1 MRAILQL
8 KPLLTIHL
16 NAKSQSS
23 LKNKITLKNK
33 LNHARI
39 ILEFI
44 PSLIYFLIQKVSVL
58 KHLAPLIHIP
68 FKALWLGTAL
78 SMFLSL
84 NLNAEENPTKTEP
97 KSAKGVK
104 NKPKSP
110 VTKVMMTNCDNIK
123 DFNAKQKEVLKA
135 AYQFG
140 SKENLGYEMA
150 GIAWKESCAGTY
162 KINFSDPSAG
172 IYHAYIPSVLKSY
185 GHNNSPFLRNVMGEL
200 LIKDDAFASEV
211 ALKELLYW
219 KTRYHDNLKDMIKSY
234 NKGSRWEKNEKANAD
249 AEKYYEE
256 IQDKIRR
263 LKESKI
269 FDSQS
274 SNDQELQKSAN
285 SNLDLDPIGNAMP
298 QTLAKTET
306 KETQIEETQTQK
318 SQEMKEAASE
328 QAIKK
333 PLEKEKDKPMYFAQ
347 INSSA
352 DFAPA
357 KKSPKKPAKASPKRS
372 SKNNISVKNN
382 TKTASKSKEVCKNC
396 SPGQRNAILANHI
409 TLMQEL

>member
-1 MRAILQL
+1 M
-8 KPLLTIHL
+8 
-16 NAKSQSS
+16 
-23 LKNKITLKNK
+23 
-33 LNHARI
+33 
-39 ILEFI
+39 
-44 PSLIYFLIQKVSVL
+44 
-58 KHLAPLIHIP
+58 KHLTPLTHTL
-68 FKALWLGTAL
+68 FKALWLGAAL
-78 SMFLSL
+78 STSLSL
-84 NLNAEENPTKTEP
+84 VAAESPTKTEP

-110 VTKVMMTNCDNIK
+110 VTKVMMTNCDNLK

-150 GIAWKESCAGTY
+150 GIAWKESCAGVY

-172 IYHAYIPSVLKSY
+172 VYHSYIPSVLKSY
-185 GHNNSPFLRNVMGEL
+185 GHNDSPFLRNVMGEL

-234 NKGSRWEKNEKANAD
+234 NKGSRWEKNEKSNAD

-256 IQDKIRR
+256 IQDRIRR

-298 QTLAKTET
+298 QTLATQKS
-306 KETQIEETQTQK
+306 QIEKSQTEKTQAEK
-318 SQEMKEAASE
+318 SQEMKEATSE
-328 QAIKK
+328 QITNK
-333 PLEKEKDKPMYFAQ
+333 PEKAKDKPMYFAQ
-347 INSSA
+347 INSA
-352 DFAPA
+352 DFTTA

-372 SKNNISVKNN
+372 SKNNIKNNVKSN
-382 TKTASKSKEVCKNC
+382 TKTASKKQEVCKNC

>member
-1 MRAILQL
+1 M
-8 KPLLTIHL
+8 
-16 NAKSQSS
+16 
-23 LKNKITLKNK
+23 
-33 LNHARI
+33 
-39 ILEFI
+39 
-44 PSLIYFLIQKVSVL
+44 
-58 KHLAPLIHIP
+58 KHLTPLTHTL
-68 FKALWLGTAL
+68 FKALWLGVAL
-78 SMFLSL
+78 SASLSL
-84 NLNAEENPTKTEP
+84 VAAESPTKTES

-110 VTKVMMTNCDNIK
+110 VTKVMMTNCDNLK

-150 GIAWKESCAGTY
+150 GIAWKESCAGVY

-172 IYHAYIPSVLKSY
+172 VYHSYIPSVLKSY
-185 GHNNSPFLRNVMGEL
+185 GHNDSPFLRNVMGEL
-200 LIKDDAFASEV
+200 LIKDDAFASQV

-234 NKGSRWEKNEKANAD
+234 NKGSRWERSEKSNAE

-256 IQDKIRR
+256 IQDRIRR

-298 QTLAKTET
+298 QTLAQTET
-306 KETQIEETQTQK
+306 KKTQIEETQAEK
-318 SQEMKEAASE
+318 PQEMKEATSE
-328 QAIKK
+328 QAINK
-333 PLEKEKDKPMYFAQ
+333 PLEKAKDKPMYLAQ
-347 INSSA
+347 INSA
-352 DFAPA
+352 DFTPA

-372 SKNNISVKNN
+372 SKNNIKNNVKSN
-382 TKTASKSKEVCKNC
+382 TKTASKKQEVCKNC

>member
-1 MRAILQL
+1 M
-8 KPLLTIHL
+8 
-16 NAKSQSS
+16 
-23 LKNKITLKNK
+23 
-33 LNHARI
+33 
-39 ILEFI
+39 
-44 PSLIYFLIQKVSVL
+44 
-58 KHLAPLIHIP
+58 KHLTPLTHTL
-68 FKALWLGTAL
+68 FKALWLGAAL
-78 SMFLSL
+78 NASLSL
-84 NLNAEENPTKTEP
+84 VAAESPTKTEP
-97 KSAKGVK
+97 KPAKGVK

-110 VTKVMMTNCDNIK
+110 VTKVMMTNCDNLK

-150 GIAWKESCAGTY
+150 GIAWKESCAGVY

-172 IYHAYIPSVLKSY
+172 VYHSYIPSVLKSY
-185 GHNNSPFLRNVMGEL
+185 GHNDSPFLRNVMGEL
-200 LIKDDAFASEV
+200 LIKDDAFASQV

-234 NKGSRWEKNEKANAD
+234 NKGSRWEKNEKSNAD

-256 IQDKIRR
+256 IQDRIRR

-298 QTLAKTET
+298 QTLAAQKPQIE
-306 KETQIEETQTQK
+306 KSQIEETQAEK
-318 SQEMKEAASE
+318 LQEMKEATSE
-328 QAIKK
+328 QIVSK
-333 PLEKEKDKPMYFAQ
+333 PEKAKDKPMYLAQ
-347 INSSA
+347 ISSA
-352 DFAPA
+352 DFTPV
-357 KKSPKKPAKASPKRS
+357 KKSHQKPAKASPKRS
-372 SKNNISVKNN
+372 SKNNINNIKNN

>member
-1 MRAILQL
+1 M
-8 KPLLTIHL
+8 
-16 NAKSQSS
+16 
-23 LKNKITLKNK
+23 
-33 LNHARI
+33 
-39 ILEFI
+39 
-44 PSLIYFLIQKVSVL
+44 

-78 SMFLSL
+78 SAFLSL
-84 NLNAEENPTKTEP
+84 NLNAEESPTKTEP
-97 KSAKGVK
+97 KPAKGVK

-110 VTKVMMTNCDNIK
+110 VTKVMMTNCDNLK

-150 GIAWKESCAGTY
+150 GIAWKESCAGVY

-172 IYHAYIPSVLKSY
+172 VYHSYIPSVLKSY
-185 GHNNSPFLRNVMGEL
+185 GHNDSPFLRNVMGEL

-234 NKGSRWEKNEKANAD
+234 NKGSRWEKNEKSNAD

-256 IQDKIRR
+256 IQDRIRR

-298 QTLAKTET
+298 QTLAAQKSQIE
-306 KETQIEETQTQK
+306 KSQIEETQAEK
-318 SQEMKEAASE
+318 PREMKEATSK
-328 QAIKK
+328 QITSK
-333 PLEKEKDKPMYFAQ
+333 PEKAKDKPMYLAQ
-347 INSSA
+347 INSA
-352 DFAPA
+352 DFTPA

-372 SKNNISVKNN
+372 SKNNTNNVKSH
-382 TKTASKSKEVCKNC
+382 TKTASKNSKNKEVCKNC

>member
-1 MRAILQL
+1 M
-8 KPLLTIHL
+8 
-16 NAKSQSS
+16 
-23 LKNKITLKNK
+23 
-33 LNHARI
+33 
-39 ILEFI
+39 
-44 PSLIYFLIQKVSVL
+44 
-58 KHLAPLIHIP
+58 KHLTPLTHTL
-68 FKALWLGTAL
+68 FKALWLGAAL
-78 SMFLSL
+78 SASLSL
-84 NLNAEENPTKTEP
+84 VAAESPTKTEP
-97 KSAKGVK
+97 KPAKGVK

-110 VTKVMMTNCDNIK
+110 VTKVMMTNCDNLK

-150 GIAWKESCAGTY
+150 GIAWKESCAGVY

-172 IYHAYIPSVLKSY
+172 VYHSYIPSVLKSY
-185 GHNNSPFLRNVMGEL
+185 EHNDSPFLRNVMGEL
-200 LIKDDAFASEV
+200 LIKDDAFASQV

-234 NKGSRWEKNEKANAD
+234 NKGSRWEKNEKSNAE

-256 IQDKIRR
+256 IQDRIRR

-298 QTLAKTET
+298 QTLAAQKS
-306 KETQIEETQTQK
+306 QIEKSQIEKTQAEK
-318 SQEMKEAASE
+318 PQEMKEATSE
-328 QAIKK
+328 QTTNK
-333 PLEKEKDKPMYFAQ
+333 PEKAKKPMYLAQ
-347 INSSA
+347 INSA
-352 DFAPA
+352 DFTPA
-357 KKSPKKPAKASPKRS
+357 KKSPKKPARASPKRF

-382 TKTASKSKEVCKNC
+382 TKTASKNSKNKEVCKNC

>member
-1 MRAILQL
+1 M
-8 KPLLTIHL
+8 
-16 NAKSQSS
+16 
-23 LKNKITLKNK
+23 
-33 LNHARI
+33 
-39 ILEFI
+39 
-44 PSLIYFLIQKVSVL
+44 SVL

-78 SMFLSL
+78 SAFLSL

-97 KSAKGVK
+97 KPAKGVK

-110 VTKVMMTNCDNIK
+110 VTNVMMTNCDNLK

-256 IQDKIRR
+256 IQDRIRR

-306 KETQIEETQTQK
+306 KETQIEESQTQK
-318 SQEMKEAASE
+318 SQEMKEATSE
-328 QAIKK
+328 QAINKS
-333 PLEKEKDKPMYFAQ
+333 LEKEKDKPMYFAQ
-347 INSSA
+347 INST

-372 SKNNISVKNN
+372 SKNNISIKNN

>member
-1 MRAILQL
+1 M
-8 KPLLTIHL
+8 
-16 NAKSQSS
+16 
-23 LKNKITLKNK
+23 
-33 LNHARI
+33 
-39 ILEFI
+39 
-44 PSLIYFLIQKVSVL
+44 
-58 KHLAPLIHIP
+58 KHLTPLTHTI
-68 FKALWLGTAL
+68 FKALLLGTAL
-78 SMFLSL
+78 SASLSL
-84 NLNAEENPTKTEP
+84 AAAESPTKTESKP
-97 KSAKGVK
+97 AKGVK

-123 DFNAKQKEVLKA
+123 DFNAKQKEVLKF

-150 GIAWKESCAGTY
+150 GIAWKESCAGVY

-172 IYHAYIPSVLKSY
+172 VYHSYIPSVLKSY
-185 GHNNSPFLRNVMGEL
+185 GHNDSPFLRNVMGEL

-234 NKGSRWEKNEKANAD
+234 NKGSRWERSEKSNAD

-256 IQDKIRR
+256 IQDRIRR

-298 QTLAKTET
+298 QALIAKET
-306 KETQIEETQTQK
+306 KIEEIQAEK
-318 SQEMKEAASE
+318 SQEMKEATSE
-328 QAIKK
+328 QTKSK
-333 PLEKEKDKPMYFAQ
+333 PEKAKDKPMYLAQ
-347 INSSA
+347 INSA
-352 DFAPA
+352 DFTPA
-357 KKSPKKPAKASPKRS
+357 KKSPKKPAKVSQKRS
-372 SKNNISVKNN
+372 FKNNIKNNVKNN
-382 TKTASKSKEVCKNC
+382 AKTASKKQEVCKNC
-396 SPGQRNAILANHI
+396 SPGQRNAILANRI

>member
-1 MRAILQL
+1 M
-8 KPLLTIHL
+8 
-16 NAKSQSS
+16 
-23 LKNKITLKNK
+23 
-33 LNHARI
+33 
-39 ILEFI
+39 
-44 PSLIYFLIQKVSVL
+44 
-58 KHLAPLIHIP
+58 KHLTPLTHTI
-68 FKALWLGTAL
+68 FKALWLGTVL
-78 SMFLSL
+78 SASLSL
-84 NLNAEENPTKTEP
+84 VAAESPTKTEP

-110 VTKVMMTNCDNIK
+110 VTKVMMTNCDNLK

-150 GIAWKESCAGTY
+150 GIAWKESCAGVY

-172 IYHAYIPSVLKSY
+172 VYHSYIPSVLKSY
-185 GHNNSPFLRNVMGEL
+185 GHNDSPFLRNVMGEL

-234 NKGSRWEKNEKANAD
+234 NKGSRWERNEKSNAD

-256 IQDKIRR
+256 IQDRIRR

-298 QTLAKTET
+298 QTLATQKSQIE
-306 KETQIEETQTQK
+306 KSQIEETQAEK
-318 SQEMKEAASE
+318 SQEMKEATSE
-328 QAIKK
+328 QTKSK
-333 PLEKEKDKPMYFAQ
+333 PEKAKDKPMYLAQ
-347 INSSA
+347 INSA
-352 DFAPA
+352 DFTPA
-357 KKSPKKPAKASPKRS
+357 KKSPKKPAKVSQKRS
-372 SKNNISVKNN
+372 PKNNIKNNTKSN
-382 TKTASKSKEVCKNC
+382 TKTASKKQEVCKNC

>member
-1 MRAILQL
+1 M
-8 KPLLTIHL
+8 
-16 NAKSQSS
+16 
-23 LKNKITLKNK
+23 
-33 LNHARI
+33 
-39 ILEFI
+39 
-44 PSLIYFLIQKVSVL
+44 
-58 KHLAPLIHIP
+58 KHLTPLTHTL
-68 FKALWLGTAL
+68 FKALWLGTVL
-78 SMFLSL
+78 SAFLSL
-84 NLNAEENPTKTEP
+84 NLNAEESPTKTEP

-110 VTKVMMTNCDNIK
+110 VTKVMMTNCDNLK

-150 GIAWKESCAGTY
+150 GIAWKESCAGVY

-172 IYHAYIPSVLKSY
+172 VYHSYIPSVLKSY
-185 GHNNSPFLRNVMGEL
+185 GHNDSPFLRNVMGEL

-211 ALKELLYW
+211 ALKKLLYW

-234 NKGSRWEKNEKANAD
+234 NKGSRWEKNEKSNAD

-256 IQDKIRR
+256 IQDRIRR

-298 QTLAKTET
+298 QTLAAQKS
-306 KETQIEETQTQK
+306 QIEKSQEETQAEK
-318 SQEMKEAASE
+318 PQEMKEATSE
-328 QAIKK
+328 QTANK
-333 PLEKEKDKPMYFAQ
+333 PEKAKDKPMYLAQ
-347 INSSA
+347 ISSA
-352 DFAPA
+352 DFTPA

-372 SKNNISVKNN
+372 SKNNIKNNVKSN

>member
-1 MRAILQL
+1 M
-8 KPLLTIHL
+8 
-16 NAKSQSS
+16 
-23 LKNKITLKNK
+23 
-33 LNHARI
+33 
-39 ILEFI
+39 
-44 PSLIYFLIQKVSVL
+44 
-58 KHLAPLIHIP
+58 KHLTPLTHTI
-68 FKALWLGTAL
+68 FKALLLGTAL
-78 SMFLSL
+78 STSLSL
-84 NLNAEENPTKTEP
+84 VAAESPTKTEP

-150 GIAWKESCAGTY
+150 GIAWKESCAGVY

-172 IYHAYIPSVLKSY
+172 VYHSYIPSVLKSY
-185 GHNNSPFLRNVMGEL
+185 GHNDSPFLRNVMGEL

-219 KTRYHDNLKDMIKSY
+219 KTRYHDNLKNMIKSY
-234 NKGSRWEKNEKANAD
+234 NKGSRWEKNEKSNAD
-249 AEKYYEE
+249 AEKYYED
-256 IQDKIRR
+256 IQDRIRR

-298 QTLAKTET
+298 QTLAKTEA
-306 KETQIEETQTQK
+306 KETQTEETQAEK
-318 SQEMKEAASE
+318 SQEMKEATSE
-328 QAIKK
+328 QTKSK
-333 PLEKEKDKPMYFAQ
+333 PEKAKDKPMYLAQ
-347 INSSA
+347 ANSA
-352 DFAPA
+352 DFTPA
-357 KKSPKKPAKASPKRS
+357 KKSPKKPARMSPKRS
-372 SKNNISVKNN
+372 PKNNKNN
-382 TKTASKSKEVCKNC
+382 AKSSTKTASKKQEVCKNC
-396 SPGQRNAILANHI
+396 SPGQKNAILANRI

>member
-1 MRAILQL
+1 M
-8 KPLLTIHL
+8 
-16 NAKSQSS
+16 
-23 LKNKITLKNK
+23 
-33 LNHARI
+33 
-39 ILEFI
+39 
-44 PSLIYFLIQKVSVL
+44 
-58 KHLAPLIHIP
+58 KHLTPLTHTI
-68 FKALWLGTAL
+68 FKALWLGATL
-78 SMFLSL
+78 STSLSL
-84 NLNAEENPTKTEP
+84 AAAESPTKTESKP
-97 KSAKGVK
+97 AKGVK

-123 DFNAKQKEVLKA
+123 DFNAKQKEVLKS

-150 GIAWKESCAGTY
+150 GIAWKESCAGVY

-172 IYHAYIPSVLKSY
+172 VYHSYIPSVLKSY
-185 GHNNSPFLRNVMGEL
+185 GHNDSPFLRNVMGEL

-234 NKGSRWEKNEKANAD
+234 NKGSRWEKNEKSNAD

-256 IQDKIRR
+256 IQDRIRR

-298 QTLAKTET
+298 QTLAAQKS
-306 KETQIEETQTQK
+306 QIEKSQTEETQAEK
-318 SQEMKEAASE
+318 PQEMKEATSE
-328 QAIKK
+328 QTANK
-333 PLEKEKDKPMYFAQ
+333 PEKAKDKPMYLAQ
-347 INSSA
+347 INST
-352 DFAPA
+352 DFTPA

-382 TKTASKSKEVCKNC
+382 TKTASKNSKNKEVCKNC

>member
-1 MRAILQL
+1 MLEL
-8 KPLLTIHL
+8 YLNLLII
-16 NAKSQSS
+16 SS
-23 LKNKITLKNK
+23 V
-33 LNHARI
+33 
-39 ILEFI
+39 
-44 PSLIYFLIQKVSVL
+44 YFSIQKVGVL
-58 KHLAPLIHIP
+58 KHLTPLTHTI
-68 FKALWLGTAL
+68 FKALLLGTAL
-78 SMFLSL
+78 SASLSL
-84 NLNAEENPTKTEP
+84 ATEESPTKTES
-97 KSAKGVK
+97 KSAKRVK

-150 GIAWKESCAGTY
+150 GIAWKESCAGVY

-172 IYHAYIPSVLKSY
+172 VYHSYIPSVLKSY
-185 GHNNSPFLRNVMGEL
+185 GHNDSPFLRNVMGEL

-234 NKGSRWEKNEKANAD
+234 NKGSRWERSEKSNTE

-256 IQDKIRR
+256 IQDRIRR

-298 QTLAKTET
+298 QTLIA
-306 KETQIEETQTQK
+306 KETQAEETQAEK
-318 SQEMKEAASE
+318 SQEMKEATSE
-328 QAIKK
+328 PTTSK
-333 PLEKEKDKPMYFAQ
+333 PEKAKDKPMYLAQ
-347 INSSA
+347 INST
-352 DFAPA
+352 DFTPA
-357 KKSPKKPAKASPKRS
+357 KKSPKKPAKVSPKRS
-372 SKNNISVKNN
+372 PKNNKNN
-382 TKTASKSKEVCKNC
+382 VKSSTKTASKKQEVCKNC

>member
-1 MRAILQL
+1 M
-8 KPLLTIHL
+8 
-16 NAKSQSS
+16 
-23 LKNKITLKNK
+23 
-33 LNHARI
+33 
-39 ILEFI
+39 
-44 PSLIYFLIQKVSVL
+44 
-58 KHLAPLIHIP
+58 KHLTPLTHTL
-68 FKALWLGTAL
+68 FKALWLGAAL
-78 SMFLSL
+78 SASLSL
-84 NLNAEENPTKTEP
+84 VAAESPTKTEP
-97 KSAKGVK
+97 KPAKGVK

-110 VTKVMMTNCDNIK
+110 VTKVMMTNCDNLK
-123 DFNAKQKEVLKA
+123 DFNAKQKEVLKS

-150 GIAWKESCAGTY
+150 GIAWKESCAGVY

-172 IYHAYIPSVLKSY
+172 VYHSYIPSVLKSY
-185 GHNNSPFLRNVMGEL
+185 GHNDSPFLRNVMGEL

-234 NKGSRWEKNEKANAD
+234 NKGSRWEKNEKSNAD

-298 QTLAKTET
+298 QTLAAQKSQIE
-306 KETQIEETQTQK
+306 KSQIEETQAEK
-318 SQEMKEAASE
+318 PQEMKEATSE
-328 QAIKK
+328 QITNK
-333 PLEKEKDKPMYFAQ
+333 PEKAKDKPMYLAQ
-347 INSSA
+347 INSA
-352 DFAPA
+352 DFTPA
-357 KKSPKKPAKASPKRS
+357 KKRSQKPAKVSPKRF
-372 SKNNISVKNN
+372 SKNNINN
-382 TKTASKSKEVCKNC
+382 IKSHAKTASKNSKKQEVCKNC

>member
-1 MRAILQL
+1 M
-8 KPLLTIHL
+8 
-16 NAKSQSS
+16 
-23 LKNKITLKNK
+23 
-33 LNHARI
+33 
-39 ILEFI
+39 
-44 PSLIYFLIQKVSVL
+44 

-97 KSAKGVK
+97 KPAKGVK

-110 VTKVMMTNCDNIK
+110 VTNVMMTNCDNLK

-150 GIAWKESCAGTY
+150 GIAWKESCAGVY

-172 IYHAYIPSVLKSY
+172 VYHSYIPSVLKSY
-185 GHNNSPFLRNVMGEL
+185 GHNDSPFLRNVMGEL

-234 NKGSRWEKNEKANAD
+234 NKGSRWERSEKSNAD

-256 IQDKIRR
+256 IQDRIRR

-298 QTLAKTET
+298 QALIAKET
-306 KETQIEETQTQK
+306 KIEETQAEK
-318 SQEMKEAASE
+318 SQEMKETTSE
-328 QAIKK
+328 QTKSK
-333 PLEKEKDKPMYFAQ
+333 PEKAKDKPMYLAQ
-347 INSSA
+347 INST
-352 DFAPA
+352 DFTPV
-357 KKSPKKPAKASPKRS
+357 KKSPKKPAKVSQKHS
-372 SKNNISVKNN
+372 FKNNIKNNVKNN
-382 TKTASKSKEVCKNC
+382 AKTASKKQEMCKNC

>member
-1 MRAILQL
+1 MT
-8 KPLLTIHL
+8 PLTH
-16 NAKSQSS
+16 
-23 LKNKITLKNK
+23 TL
-33 LNHARI
+33 
-39 ILEFI
+39 
-44 PSLIYFLIQKVSVL
+44 
-58 KHLAPLIHIP
+58 
-68 FKALWLGTAL
+68 FKALLLGTAL
-78 SMFLSL
+78 SASLSL
-84 NLNAEENPTKTEP
+84 VAAESPTKTEP
-97 KSAKGVK
+97 KPAKGVK

-234 NKGSRWEKNEKANAD
+234 NKGSRWEKNEKSNAD

-256 IQDKIRR
+256 IQDRIRR

-269 FDSQS
+269 FDSQF

-298 QTLAKTET
+298 QILAKTET
-306 KETQIEETQTQK
+306 KETQIEKTQTQK
-318 SQEMKEAASE
+318 SQEMKETTSE
-328 QAIKK
+328 QITNK
-333 PLEKEKDKPMYFAQ
+333 PEKEKDKPMYFAQ
-347 INSSA
+347 INSS
-352 DFAPA
+352 DFTPA
-357 KKSPKKPAKASPKRS
+357 KKSPKRPAKVSQKRS
-372 SKNNISVKNN
+372 SKNNINN
-382 TKTASKSKEVCKNC
+382 TKSHTKTASKKQEVCKNC

>member
-1 MRAILQL
+1 M
-8 KPLLTIHL
+8 
-16 NAKSQSS
+16 
-23 LKNKITLKNK
+23 
-33 LNHARI
+33 
-39 ILEFI
+39 
-44 PSLIYFLIQKVSVL
+44 
-58 KHLAPLIHIP
+58 KHLTPLTHTL
-68 FKALWLGTAL
+68 FKALWLGATL
-78 SMFLSL
+78 STSLSL
-84 NLNAEENPTKTEP
+84 VAAESPTKTEP
-97 KSAKGVK
+97 KPAKGVK
-104 NKPKSP
+104 NKLKSP
-110 VTKVMMTNCDNIK
+110 VTNVMMTNCDNIK

-306 KETQIEETQTQK
+306 KETQIEEAQTQK
-318 SQEMKEAASE
+318 SQEMKETTSE
-328 QAIKK
+328 QITNK
-333 PLEKEKDKPMYFAQ
+333 PEKAKDKPMYLAQ
-347 INSSA
+347 INSA
-352 DFAPA
+352 DFTPA
-357 KKSPKKPAKASPKRS
+357 KKSPKKPAKANPKRS
-372 SKNNISVKNN
+372 SKNNIKNNVKSN
-382 TKTASKSKEVCKNC
+382 TKTASKSKEMCKNC
-396 SPGQRNAILANHI
+396 SPGQRNAILANRI

>member
-1 MRAILQL
+1 M
-8 KPLLTIHL
+8 
-16 NAKSQSS
+16 
-23 LKNKITLKNK
+23 
-33 LNHARI
+33 
-39 ILEFI
+39 
-44 PSLIYFLIQKVSVL
+44 
-58 KHLAPLIHIP
+58 KHLTPLTHII
-68 FKALWLGTAL
+68 FKALWLGATL
-78 SMFLSL
+78 SASLSL
-84 NLNAEENPTKTEP
+84 AAAESPTKTEP
-97 KSAKGVK
+97 KPAKRVK

-123 DFNAKQKEVLKA
+123 DFNTKQKEVLKS

-150 GIAWKESCAGTY
+150 GIAWKESCAGVY

-172 IYHAYIPSVLKSY
+172 VYHSYIPSVLKSY
-185 GHNNSPFLRNVMGEL
+185 GHNDSPFLRNVMGEL

-234 NKGSRWEKNEKANAD
+234 NKGSRWERSEKSNAE

-256 IQDKIRR
+256 IQDRIRR

-274 SNDQELQKSAN
+274 NNDQELQKSAN

-298 QTLAKTET
+298 QTLAT
-306 KETQIEETQTQK
+306 KETQTEQTQAEK
-318 SQEMKEAASE
+318 SQEMEEATSE
-328 QAIKK
+328 QTTSK
-333 PLEKEKDKPMYFAQ
+333 PEKAKDKPMYLAQ
-347 INSSA
+347 INSA
-352 DFAPA
+352 DFTPA
-357 KKSPKKPAKASPKRS
+357 KKSPQKPAKVSSKRSPKKD
-372 SKNNISVKNN
+372 KNNVKSN
-382 TKTASKSKEVCKNC
+382 TKTASKNKEMCKNC

>member
-1 MRAILQL
+1 M
-8 KPLLTIHL
+8 
-16 NAKSQSS
+16 
-23 LKNKITLKNK
+23 
-33 LNHARI
+33 
-39 ILEFI
+39 
-44 PSLIYFLIQKVSVL
+44 
-58 KHLAPLIHIP
+58 KHLTPLTHTL
-68 FKALWLGTAL
+68 FKALWLGTVL
-78 SMFLSL
+78 SASLSL
-84 NLNAEENPTKTEP
+84 VAAESPAKTEP
-97 KSAKGVK
+97 KPAKGVK

-110 VTKVMMTNCDNIK
+110 VTKVMMTNCDSIK

-150 GIAWKESCAGTY
+150 GIAWKESCAGVY

-172 IYHAYIPSVLKSY
+172 VYHSYIPSVLKSY
-185 GHNNSPFLRNVMGEL
+185 GHNDSPFLRNVMGEL

-234 NKGSRWEKNEKANAD
+234 NKGSRWERSEKSNAE

-256 IQDKIRR
+256 IQDRIRR

-285 SNLDLDPIGNAMP
+285 SNLDLDPIGNTMP
-298 QTLAKTET
+298 QTLAQTET
-306 KETQIEETQTQK
+306 KKTQVEKTQAEK
-318 SQEMKEAASE
+318 SQEMKEATSE
-328 QAIKK
+328 QTKSK
-333 PLEKEKDKPMYFAQ
+333 PEKAKDKPMYLAQ
-347 INSSA
+347 INSA
-352 DFAPA
+352 DFTPA
-357 KKSPKKPAKASPKRS
+357 KKSPKKPAKVSQKRS
-372 SKNNISVKNN
+372 FKNNIKNNVKNN
-382 TKTASKSKEVCKNC
+382 AKTASKKQEVCKNC
-396 SPGQRNAILANHI
+396 SPGQRNAILANRI

>member
-1 MRAILQL
+1 M
-8 KPLLTIHL
+8 
-16 NAKSQSS
+16 
-23 LKNKITLKNK
+23 
-33 LNHARI
+33 
-39 ILEFI
+39 
-44 PSLIYFLIQKVSVL
+44 
-58 KHLAPLIHIP
+58 KHLTPFTHTI
-68 FKALWLGTAL
+68 FKALLLGTAL
-78 SMFLSL
+78 SASLSL
-84 NLNAEENPTKTEP
+84 ATEESPTKTEP

-150 GIAWKESCAGTY
+150 GIAWKESCAGVY

-172 IYHAYIPSVLKSY
+172 VYHSYIPSVLKSY
-185 GHNNSPFLRNVMGEL
+185 GHNDSPFLRNVMGEL

-234 NKGSRWEKNEKANAD
+234 NKGSRWERSEKSNAE

-256 IQDKIRR
+256 IQDRIRR

-298 QTLAKTET
+298 QTLAKTEA
-306 KETQIEETQTQK
+306 KETQTEQTQAEK
-318 SQEMKEAASE
+318 SQEMKEATSE
-328 QAIKK
+328 QTKSK
-333 PLEKEKDKPMYFAQ
+333 PEKAKDKPMYLAQ
-347 INSSA
+347 INST
-352 DFAPA
+352 DFIPA
-357 KKSPKKPAKASPKRS
+357 KKSPKKPAKVSPKRS
-372 SKNNISVKNN
+372 PKNNKNN
-382 TKTASKSKEVCKNC
+382 VKSSTKTASKKQEVCKNC

>member
-1 MRAILQL
+1 M
-8 KPLLTIHL
+8 
-16 NAKSQSS
+16 
-23 LKNKITLKNK
+23 
-33 LNHARI
+33 
-39 ILEFI
+39 
-44 PSLIYFLIQKVSVL
+44 SVL

-78 SMFLSL
+78 SAFLSL
-84 NLNAEENPTKTEP
+84 NLNAEESPTKTEP
-97 KSAKGVK
+97 KPAKGVK

-123 DFNAKQKEVLKA
+123 DFNAKQKEVLKV

-185 GHNNSPFLRNVMGEL
+185 GHSNSPFLRNVMGEL

-234 NKGSRWEKNEKANAD
+234 NKGSRWERSEKSNAD

-256 IQDKIRR
+256 IQDRIRR

-298 QTLAKTET
+298 QALAA
-306 KETQIEETQTQK
+306 KETQIEETQAEK
-318 SQEMKEAASE
+318 SQEMKEATSE
-328 QAIKK
+328 QTKSK
-333 PLEKEKDKPMYFAQ
+333 PEKAKDKPMYLAQ
-347 INSSA
+347 INSA
-352 DFAPA
+352 DFTSA
-357 KKSPKKPAKASPKRS
+357 KKSPKKPAKVSQKRS
-372 SKNNISVKNN
+372 FKNNIKNNVKNN
-382 TKTASKSKEVCKNC
+382 AKTASKKQEVCKNC

>member
-1 MRAILQL
+1 M
-8 KPLLTIHL
+8 
-16 NAKSQSS
+16 
-23 LKNKITLKNK
+23 
-33 LNHARI
+33 
-39 ILEFI
+39 
-44 PSLIYFLIQKVSVL
+44 

-78 SMFLSL
+78 SVFLSL
-84 NLNAEENPTKTEP
+84 NLNAEESPTKTEP
-97 KSAKGVK
+97 KPAKGVK

-110 VTKVMMTNCDNIK
+110 VTKVMMTNCDNLK

-234 NKGSRWEKNEKANAD
+234 NKGSRWEKNEKSNAD

-256 IQDKIRR
+256 IQDRIRR

-318 SQEMKEAASE
+318 SQEMKEATSE
-328 QAIKK
+328 QITNK
-333 PLEKEKDKPMYFAQ
+333 PEKEKDKPMYLAQ
-347 INSSA
+347 INSA
-352 DFAPA
+352 DFTPA
-357 KKSPKKPAKASPKRS
+357 KKSPKKPAKVSPKRS
-372 SKNNISVKNN
+372 PKNNINN
-382 TKTASKSKEVCKNC
+382 TKSNAKTASKNSKNKEVCKNC

-409 TLMQEL
+409 TIMQEL

>member
-1 MRAILQL
+1 M
-8 KPLLTIHL
+8 
-16 NAKSQSS
+16 
-23 LKNKITLKNK
+23 
-33 LNHARI
+33 
-39 ILEFI
+39 
-44 PSLIYFLIQKVSVL
+44 
-58 KHLAPLIHIP
+58 KHLTPLTHTI
-68 FKALWLGTAL
+68 FKALWLGAAL
-78 SMFLSL
+78 NASLSL
-84 NLNAEENPTKTEP
+84 AAAESPTKTESKP
-97 KSAKGVK
+97 AKGVK

-123 DFNAKQKEVLKA
+123 DFNAKQKEVLKS

-150 GIAWKESCAGTY
+150 GIAWKESCAGVY

-172 IYHAYIPSVLKSY
+172 VYHSYIPSVLKSY
-185 GHNNSPFLRNVMGEL
+185 GHNDSPFLRNVMGEL

-234 NKGSRWEKNEKANAD
+234 NKGSRWEKNEKSNAD

-256 IQDKIRR
+256 IQDRIRR

-298 QTLAKTET
+298 QTLAAQKS
-306 KETQIEETQTQK
+306 QIEKSQTEETQAEK
-318 SQEMKEAASE
+318 SQEMKEATSE
-328 QAIKK
+328 QTANK
-333 PLEKEKDKPMYFAQ
+333 PEKAKDKPMYLAQ
-347 INSSA
+347 ISSA
-352 DFAPA
+352 DFTPA
-357 KKSPKKPAKASPKRS
+357 KKSPKKPAKANPKRS
-372 SKNNISVKNN
+372 PKNNIKNN
-382 TKTASKSKEVCKNC
+382 VKSNAKTASKNSKNKEVCKNC

>member
-1 MRAILQL
+1 M
-8 KPLLTIHL
+8 
-16 NAKSQSS
+16 
-23 LKNKITLKNK
+23 
-33 LNHARI
+33 
-39 ILEFI
+39 
-44 PSLIYFLIQKVSVL
+44 
-58 KHLAPLIHIP
+58 KHLTPLTHTL
-68 FKALWLGTAL
+68 FKALWLGVAL
-78 SMFLSL
+78 SASLSL
-84 NLNAEENPTKTEP
+84 VAAENPTKTEP
-97 KSAKGVK
+97 KPAKGVK

-110 VTKVMMTNCDNIK
+110 VTKVMMTNCDNLK
-123 DFNAKQKEVLKA
+123 DFSTKQKEVLKA

-150 GIAWKESCAGTY
+150 GIAWKESCAGVY

-172 IYHAYIPSVLKSY
+172 VYHSYIPSVLKSY
-185 GHNNSPFLRNVMGEL
+185 GHNDSPFLRNVMGEL

-234 NKGSRWEKNEKANAD
+234 NKGSRWEKNEKSNAE

-256 IQDKIRR
+256 VQDRIRR

-318 SQEMKEAASE
+318 SQEMKEATSE
-328 QAIKK
+328 QTANK
-333 PLEKEKDKPMYFAQ
+333 PEKAKDKPMYLAQ
-347 INSSA
+347 NNSA

-357 KKSPKKPAKASPKRS
+357 KKSPEKLTKANPKRS
-372 SKNNISVKNN
+372 SKNNINNVKNH
-382 TKTASKSKEVCKNC
+382 TKTASKNSKNKEVCKNC

>member
-1 MRAILQL
+1 M
-8 KPLLTIHL
+8 
-16 NAKSQSS
+16 
-23 LKNKITLKNK
+23 
-33 LNHARI
+33 
-39 ILEFI
+39 
-44 PSLIYFLIQKVSVL
+44 
-58 KHLAPLIHIP
+58 KHLTPLTHTL
-68 FKALWLGTAL
+68 FKALWLGTVL
-78 SMFLSL
+78 SASLSL
-84 NLNAEENPTKTEP
+84 AAAESPTKTEP
-97 KSAKGVK
+97 KPAKGVK

-110 VTKVMMTNCDNIK
+110 VTKVMMTNCDNLK

-150 GIAWKESCAGTY
+150 GIAWKESCAGVY

-172 IYHAYIPSVLKSY
+172 VYHSYIPSVLKSY
-185 GHNNSPFLRNVMGEL
+185 GHNDSPFLRNVMGEL

-234 NKGSRWEKNEKANAD
+234 NKGSRWEKNEKSNAE

-256 IQDKIRR
+256 IQDRIRR

-298 QTLAKTET
+298 QTLAAQKSQIE
-306 KETQIEETQTQK
+306 KSQIEETQAEK
-318 SQEMKEAASE
+318 SQEMEEATSE
-328 QAIKK
+328 QTKSK
-333 PLEKEKDKPMYFAQ
+333 PEKAKDKPMYLAQ
-347 INSSA
+347 INSA
-352 DFAPA
+352 DFTPA
-357 KKSPKKPAKASPKRS
+357 KKSPKKPAKVSQKYS
-372 SKNNISVKNN
+372 FKNNIKNNVKNN
-382 TKTASKSKEVCKNC
+382 AKTASKSKEVCKNC
-396 SPGQRNAILANHI
+396 SPGQRNAILANRI

>member
-1 MRAILQL
+1 M
-8 KPLLTIHL
+8 
-16 NAKSQSS
+16 
-23 LKNKITLKNK
+23 
-33 LNHARI
+33 
-39 ILEFI
+39 
-44 PSLIYFLIQKVSVL
+44 
-58 KHLAPLIHIP
+58 KHLTPLTHTL
-68 FKALWLGTAL
+68 FKALWLGAAL
-78 SMFLSL
+78 SASLSL
-84 NLNAEENPTKTEP
+84 VAAESPTKTEP
-97 KSAKGVK
+97 KPAKGVK

-110 VTKVMMTNCDNIK
+110 VTKVMMTNCDNLK

-150 GIAWKESCAGTY
+150 GIAWKESCAGVY

-172 IYHAYIPSVLKSY
+172 VYHSYIPSVLKSY
-185 GHNNSPFLRNVMGEL
+185 GHNDSPFLRNVMGEL

-234 NKGSRWEKNEKANAD
+234 NKGSRWEKNEKSNAD

-256 IQDKIRR
+256 IQDRIRR

-298 QTLAKTET
+298 QALSA
-306 KETQIEETQTQK
+306 KETQTEETQAEK
-318 SQEMKEAASE
+318 SQETQEATSE
-328 QAIKK
+328 PTTSK
-333 PLEKEKDKPMYFAQ
+333 PEKAKDKPMYLAQ
-347 INSSA
+347 TNSA
-352 DFAPA
+352 DFTPA
-357 KKSPKKPAKASPKRS
+357 KKSSQKPAKVGQKRS
-372 SKNNISVKNN
+372 SKNNINNIKNNVKSN
-382 TKTASKSKEVCKNC
+382 TKTASKNASKNKEVCKNC
-396 SPGQRNAILANHI
+396 SPGQKNAILANHI

>member
-1 MRAILQL
+1 M
-8 KPLLTIHL
+8 
-16 NAKSQSS
+16 
-23 LKNKITLKNK
+23 
-33 LNHARI
+33 
-39 ILEFI
+39 
-44 PSLIYFLIQKVSVL
+44 
-58 KHLAPLIHIP
+58 KHLTSLTHTL
-68 FKALWLGTAL
+68 FKALWLGAAL
-78 SMFLSL
+78 SASLSL
-84 NLNAEENPTKTEP
+84 VAAENPTKTDP
-97 KSAKGVK
+97 KPAKGVK

-110 VTKVMMTNCDNIK
+110 VTKVMMTNCDNLK

-150 GIAWKESCAGTY
+150 GIAWKESCAGVY

-172 IYHAYIPSVLKSY
+172 VYHSYIPSVLKSY
-185 GHNNSPFLRNVMGEL
+185 GHNDSPFLRNVMGEL

-234 NKGSRWEKNEKANAD
+234 NKGSRWEKNEKSNAD

-256 IQDKIRR
+256 IQDRIRR

-298 QTLAKTET
+298 QTLAAQKSQIE
-306 KETQIEETQTQK
+306 KSQIEETQAEK
-318 SQEMKEAASE
+318 SREMKEATSE
-328 QAIKK
+328 QTTSK
-333 PLEKEKDKPMYFAQ
+333 PEKAKDKPMYLAQ
-347 INSSA
+347 INST
-352 DFAPA
+352 DFTPA
-357 KKSPKKPAKASPKRS
+357 KKSPKKPAKVSPKRS
-372 SKNNISVKNN
+372 SKNNTKSHA
-382 TKTASKSKEVCKNC
+382 KTASKSKEVCKNC

>member
-1 MRAILQL
+1 MT
-8 KPLLTIHL
+8 PLTH
-16 NAKSQSS
+16 
-23 LKNKITLKNK
+23 TL
-33 LNHARI
+33 
-39 ILEFI
+39 
-44 PSLIYFLIQKVSVL
+44 
-58 KHLAPLIHIP
+58 
-68 FKALWLGTAL
+68 FKALWLGVAL
-78 SMFLSL
+78 SASLSL
-84 NLNAEENPTKTEP
+84 VAAESPTKTEP
-97 KSAKGVK
+97 KPAKGVK

-110 VTKVMMTNCDNIK
+110 VTKVMMTNCDNLK

-135 AYQFG
+135 TYQFG

-150 GIAWKESCAGTY
+150 GIAWKESCAGVY

-172 IYHAYIPSVLKSY
+172 VYHSYIPSVLKSY
-185 GHNNSPFLRNVMGEL
+185 GHNDSPFLRNVMGEL
-200 LIKDDAFASEV
+200 LIKDDAFASQV

-234 NKGSRWEKNEKANAD
+234 NKGSRWEKNEKSNAE

-256 IQDKIRR
+256 IQDRIRR

-298 QTLAKTET
+298 QTLATQKSQIE
-306 KETQIEETQTQK
+306 KSQIEETQAEK
-318 SQEMKEAASE
+318 PQEMKEATSE
-328 QAIKK
+328 QTTSK
-333 PLEKEKDKPMYFAQ
+333 PEKAKDKPMYLAQ
-347 INSSA
+347 INSS
-352 DFAPA
+352 DFTPA
-357 KKSPKKPAKASPKRS
+357 KKSPKKPAKASPKRF

-382 TKTASKSKEVCKNC
+382 TKTASKNSKNKEVCKNC

>member
-1 MRAILQL
+1 M
-8 KPLLTIHL
+8 
-16 NAKSQSS
+16 
-23 LKNKITLKNK
+23 
-33 LNHARI
+33 
-39 ILEFI
+39 
-44 PSLIYFLIQKVSVL
+44 
-58 KHLAPLIHIP
+58 KHLTPLTHTL
-68 FKALWLGTAL
+68 FKALWLGAAL
-78 SMFLSL
+78 NASLSL
-84 NLNAEENPTKTEP
+84 VAAESPTKTEP
-97 KSAKGVK
+97 KPAKGVK

-150 GIAWKESCAGTY
+150 GIAWKESCAGVY

-172 IYHAYIPSVLKSY
+172 VYHSYIPSVLKSY
-185 GHNNSPFLRNVMGEL
+185 GHNDSPFLRNVMGEL

-234 NKGSRWEKNEKANAD
+234 NKGSRWEKNEKSNAD

-256 IQDKIRR
+256 IQDRIRR

-298 QTLAKTET
+298 QTLAAQKSQIE
-306 KETQIEETQTQK
+306 KSQIEETQAEK
-318 SQEMKEAASE
+318 PQEMKEAASE
-328 QAIKK
+328 QTKSK
-333 PLEKEKDKPMYFAQ
+333 PEKAKDKPMYLAQ
-347 INSSA
+347 INSA
-352 DFAPA
+352 DFTPA

-372 SKNNISVKNN
+372 SKNNIKNNVKSN
-382 TKTASKSKEVCKNC
+382 TKTASKKQEVCKNC

>member
-1 MRAILQL
+1 M
-8 KPLLTIHL
+8 
-16 NAKSQSS
+16 
-23 LKNKITLKNK
+23 
-33 LNHARI
+33 
-39 ILEFI
+39 
-44 PSLIYFLIQKVSVL
+44 
-58 KHLAPLIHIP
+58 KHLTPLTHTI
-68 FKALWLGTAL
+68 FKALLLGTAL
-78 SMFLSL
+78 STSLSL
-84 NLNAEENPTKTEP
+84 AATESPTKTEP

-110 VTKVMMTNCDNIK
+110 ITKVMMTNCDSIK

-150 GIAWKESCAGTY
+150 GIAWKESCAGVY

-172 IYHAYIPSVLKSY
+172 VYHSYIPSVLKSY
-185 GHNNSPFLRNVMGEL
+185 GHNDSPFLRNVMGEL

-219 KTRYHDNLKDMIKSY
+219 KTRYHDNLKNMIKSY
-234 NKGSRWEKNEKANAD
+234 NKGSRWEKNEKSNAD
-249 AEKYYEE
+249 AEKYYED
-256 IQDKIRR
+256 IQDRIRR

-298 QTLAKTET
+298 QTLAKTEA
-306 KETQIEETQTQK
+306 KETQTEETQTEETQAEK
-318 SQEMKEAASE
+318 SQEIKEATSE
-328 QAIKK
+328 QTKSK
-333 PLEKEKDKPMYFAQ
+333 PEKAKDKPMYLAQ
-347 INSSA
+347 TNST
-352 DFAPA
+352 DFTPA
-357 KKSPKKPAKASPKRS
+357 KKSPKKPAKVSPKRS
-372 SKNNISVKNN
+372 PKNNKNNIKSS
-382 TKTASKSKEVCKNC
+382 TKTASKKQEVCKNC
-396 SPGQRNAILANHI
+396 SPGQRNAILANRI

>member
-1 MRAILQL
+1 M
-8 KPLLTIHL
+8 
-16 NAKSQSS
+16 
-23 LKNKITLKNK
+23 
-33 LNHARI
+33 
-39 ILEFI
+39 
-44 PSLIYFLIQKVSVL
+44 

-78 SMFLSL
+78 SVFLSL
-84 NLNAEENPTKTEP
+84 NLNAEESPTKTEP
-97 KSAKGVK
+97 KPAKGVK

-110 VTKVMMTNCDNIK
+110 VTKVMMTNCDNLK

-306 KETQIEETQTQK
+306 KETQTEETQAEK
-318 SQEMKEAASE
+318 PQEMKEATSE
-328 QAIKK
+328 QTTSK
-333 PLEKEKDKPMYFAQ
+333 PEKAKDKPMYFAQ
-347 INSSA
+347 INSA
-352 DFAPA
+352 DFTPA
-357 KKSPKKPAKASPKRS
+357 KKSPKKPAKVSPKRS
-372 SKNNISVKNN
+372 PKNNINN
-382 TKTASKSKEVCKNC
+382 TKSNAKTASKNSKNKEVCKNC

>member
-1 MRAILQL
+1 M
-8 KPLLTIHL
+8 
-16 NAKSQSS
+16 
-23 LKNKITLKNK
+23 
-33 LNHARI
+33 
-39 ILEFI
+39 
-44 PSLIYFLIQKVSVL
+44 
-58 KHLAPLIHIP
+58 KHLTPLTHTL
-68 FKALWLGTAL
+68 FKALWLGTVL
-78 SMFLSL
+78 SAFLSL
-84 NLNAEENPTKTEP
+84 NLNAEESPTKTEP

-110 VTKVMMTNCDNIK
+110 VTKVMMTNCDNLK

-150 GIAWKESCAGTY
+150 GIAWKESCAGVY

-172 IYHAYIPSVLKSY
+172 VYHSYIPSVLKSY
-185 GHNNSPFLRNVMGEL
+185 GHNDSPFLRNVMGEL

-234 NKGSRWEKNEKANAD
+234 NKGSRWEKNEKSNAD

-256 IQDKIRR
+256 IQDRIRR

-298 QTLAKTET
+298 QTLATQKSQIE
-306 KETQIEETQTQK
+306 KSQIEETQAEK
-318 SQEMKEAASE
+318 PREMKETTSE
-328 QAIKK
+328 QTTSK
-333 PLEKEKDKPMYFAQ
+333 PEKAKDKPMYFAQ
-347 INSSA
+347 INSA
-352 DFAPA
+352 DFTPT
-357 KKSPKKPAKASPKRS
+357 KKSPKKPAKASPKHS

-382 TKTASKSKEVCKNC
+382 TKTASKNSKNKEVCKNC

>member
-1 MRAILQL
+1 M
-8 KPLLTIHL
+8 
-16 NAKSQSS
+16 
-23 LKNKITLKNK
+23 
-33 LNHARI
+33 
-39 ILEFI
+39 
-44 PSLIYFLIQKVSVL
+44 
-58 KHLAPLIHIP
+58 KHLTPLTHTL
-68 FKALWLGTAL
+68 FKALWLGTVL
-78 SMFLSL
+78 SASLSL
-84 NLNAEENPTKTEP
+84 VAAESPTKTEP
-97 KSAKGVK
+97 KPAKGVK

-110 VTKVMMTNCDNIK
+110 VTKVMMTNCDNLK

-150 GIAWKESCAGTY
+150 GIAWKESCAGVY

-172 IYHAYIPSVLKSY
+172 VYHSYIPSVLKSY
-185 GHNNSPFLRNVMGEL
+185 GHNDSPFLRNVMGEL

-234 NKGSRWEKNEKANAD
+234 NKGSRWEKNEKSNAD

-256 IQDKIRR
+256 IQDRIRR

-298 QTLAKTET
+298 QALIA
-306 KETQIEETQTQK
+306 KETQTEETQAEK
-318 SQEMKEAASE
+318 SQEMKEAISE
-328 QAIKK
+328 QTANK
-333 PLEKEKDKPMYFAQ
+333 PEKARDKPMYLAQ
-347 INSSA
+347 INSA
-352 DFAPA
+352 DFTPA
-357 KKSPKKPAKASPKRS
+357 KKSPKKPAKANPKRS
-372 SKNNISVKNN
+372 SKNNINNVKSH
-382 TKTASKSKEVCKNC
+382 TKTASKNSKNKEVCKNC

>member
-1 MRAILQL
+1 M
-8 KPLLTIHL
+8 
-16 NAKSQSS
+16 
-23 LKNKITLKNK
+23 
-33 LNHARI
+33 
-39 ILEFI
+39 
-44 PSLIYFLIQKVSVL
+44 
-58 KHLAPLIHIP
+58 KHLTPLTHTL
-68 FKALWLGTAL
+68 FKALWLGTVL
-78 SMFLSL
+78 SASLSL
-84 NLNAEENPTKTEP
+84 VAAENPTKTEP
-97 KSAKGVK
+97 KPAKGVK

-110 VTKVMMTNCDNIK
+110 VTKVMMTNCDNLK

-150 GIAWKESCAGTY
+150 GIAWKESCAGVY

-172 IYHAYIPSVLKSY
+172 VYHSYIPSVLKSY
-185 GHNNSPFLRNVMGEL
+185 GHNDSPFLRNVMGEL

-234 NKGSRWEKNEKANAD
+234 NKGSRWEKNEKSNAD

-256 IQDKIRR
+256 IQDRIRR

-298 QTLAKTET
+298 QTLAQTET
-306 KETQIEETQTQK
+306 KKTQIEETQAEK
-318 SQEMKEAASE
+318 SQEMKEATSE
-328 QAIKK
+328 QTKSK
-333 PLEKEKDKPMYFAQ
+333 PEKAKDKPMYFAQ
-347 INSSA
+347 INSA

-357 KKSPKKPAKASPKRS
+357 KKNPKKPAKVSPKRS
-372 SKNNISVKNN
+372 SKNNISVKSN
-382 TKTASKSKEVCKNC
+382 TKTASKNKEVCKNC

>member
-1 MRAILQL
+1 M
-8 KPLLTIHL
+8 
-16 NAKSQSS
+16 
-23 LKNKITLKNK
+23 
-33 LNHARI
+33 
-39 ILEFI
+39 
-44 PSLIYFLIQKVSVL
+44 
-58 KHLAPLIHIP
+58 KHLTPLTHTI
-68 FKALWLGTAL
+68 FKALFLGTAL
-78 SMFLSL
+78 SASLSL
-84 NLNAEENPTKTEP
+84 AATESPTKTEP
-97 KSAKGVK
+97 KPAKGVK

-150 GIAWKESCAGTY
+150 GIAWKESCAGVY

-172 IYHAYIPSVLKSY
+172 VYHSYIPSVLKSY

-234 NKGSRWEKNEKANAD
+234 NKGSRWEKNEKSNAD
-249 AEKYYEE
+249 AEKYYED
-256 IQDKIRR
+256 IQDRIRR

-298 QTLAKTET
+298 QTLIA
-306 KETQIEETQTQK
+306 KETQAEK
-318 SQEMKEAASE
+318 SQGMKEATSE
-328 QAIKK
+328 QTTSK
-333 PLEKEKDKPMYFAQ
+333 PEKAKDKPMYLAQ
-347 INSSA
+347 INNA
-352 DFAPA
+352 DFTPT
-357 KKSPKKPAKASPKRS
+357 KKSPKKPAKVSQKRP
-372 SKNNISVKNN
+372 KNNKNN
-382 TKTASKSKEVCKNC
+382 AKSSTKTASKKQEVCKNC

>member
-1 MRAILQL
+1 MT
-8 KPLLTIHL
+8 PLTH
-16 NAKSQSS
+16 
-23 LKNKITLKNK
+23 TL
-33 LNHARI
+33 
-39 ILEFI
+39 
-44 PSLIYFLIQKVSVL
+44 
-58 KHLAPLIHIP
+58 
-68 FKALWLGTAL
+68 FKALWLGTVL
-78 SMFLSL
+78 SASLSL
-84 NLNAEENPTKTEP
+84 VAAESPTRTEP
-97 KSAKGVK
+97 KPAKGVK

-150 GIAWKESCAGTY
+150 GIAWKESCAGVY

-172 IYHAYIPSVLKSY
+172 VYHSYIPSVLKSY
-185 GHNNSPFLRNVMGEL
+185 GHNDSPFLRNVMGEL

-234 NKGSRWEKNEKANAD
+234 NKGSRWEKNEKSNAD

-256 IQDKIRR
+256 IQDRIRR

-318 SQEMKEAASE
+318 SQEMKEATSE
-328 QAIKK
+328 QTANK
-333 PLEKEKDKPMYFAQ
+333 PEKAKDKPMYLAQ
-347 INSSA
+347 INSA

-357 KKSPKKPAKASPKRS
+357 KKSPKKPAKVSPKRS
-372 SKNNISVKNN
+372 SKNNINNVKSH
-382 TKTASKSKEVCKNC
+382 TKTASKNSKNKEVCKNC

>member
-1 MRAILQL
+1 M
-8 KPLLTIHL
+8 
-16 NAKSQSS
+16 
-23 LKNKITLKNK
+23 
-33 LNHARI
+33 
-39 ILEFI
+39 
-44 PSLIYFLIQKVSVL
+44 
-58 KHLAPLIHIP
+58 KHLTPLTHTI
-68 FKALWLGTAL
+68 FKALLLGTAL
-78 SMFLSL
+78 SASLSL
-84 NLNAEENPTKTEP
+84 AATESPTKTEP

-104 NKPKSP
+104 NKLKSP

-150 GIAWKESCAGTY
+150 GIAWKESCAGVY

-172 IYHAYIPSVLKSY
+172 VYHSYIPSVLKSY

-234 NKGSRWEKNEKANAD
+234 NKGSRWERSEKSNAE

-256 IQDKIRR
+256 IQDRIRR

-285 SNLDLDPIGNAMP
+285 GNLDLDPIGNAMP
-298 QTLAKTET
+298 QTLAKTEA
-306 KETQIEETQTQK
+306 KETQTEQTQAEK
-318 SQEMKEAASE
+318 SQEMKEATSE
-328 QAIKK
+328 QTTSK
-333 PLEKEKDKPMYFAQ
+333 PEKAKDKPMYLVQ
-347 INSSA
+347 TNST
-352 DFAPA
+352 DFIPT
-357 KKSPKKPAKASPKRS
+357 KKSPKKTAKVSPKRS
-372 SKNNISVKNN
+372 PKNNKNN
-382 TKTASKSKEVCKNC
+382 VKSSTKTASKKQEVCKNC

>member
-1 MRAILQL
+1 M
-8 KPLLTIHL
+8 
-16 NAKSQSS
+16 
-23 LKNKITLKNK
+23 
-33 LNHARI
+33 
-39 ILEFI
+39 
-44 PSLIYFLIQKVSVL
+44 
-58 KHLAPLIHIP
+58 KHLTPLTHTI
-68 FKALWLGTAL
+68 FKALLLGTAL
-78 SMFLSL
+78 STSLSL
-84 NLNAEENPTKTEP
+84 VATESPTKTEP

-150 GIAWKESCAGTY
+150 GIAWKESCAGVY

-172 IYHAYIPSVLKSY
+172 VYHSYIPSVLKSY

-219 KTRYHDNLKDMIKSY
+219 KTRYHDNLKNMIKSY
-234 NKGSRWEKNEKANAD
+234 NKGSRWERSEKSNTE

-256 IQDKIRR
+256 IQDRIRR

-298 QTLAKTET
+298 QTLAA
-306 KETQIEETQTQK
+306 KETQTEETQTEETQTEETQTEETQTEETQAEK
-318 SQEMKEAASE
+318 SQEMKEATSE
-328 QAIKK
+328 QTTSK
-333 PLEKEKDKPMYFAQ
+333 PEKAKDKPMYLAQ
-347 INSSA
+347 INSA
-352 DFAPA
+352 DFTPA
-357 KKSPKKPAKASPKRS
+357 KKSPKKPAKVSPKRS
-372 SKNNISVKNN
+372 PKNNKNNVKSN
-382 TKTASKSKEVCKNC
+382 TKTASKKQEVCKNC

>member
-1 MRAILQL
+1 M
-8 KPLLTIHL
+8 
-16 NAKSQSS
+16 
-23 LKNKITLKNK
+23 
-33 LNHARI
+33 
-39 ILEFI
+39 
-44 PSLIYFLIQKVSVL
+44 
-58 KHLAPLIHIP
+58 KHLTPLTHTL

-78 SMFLSL
+78 SACLSL
-84 NLNAEENPTKTEP
+84 VAAESPTKTEP
-97 KSAKGVK
+97 KPTKGVK

-123 DFNAKQKEVLKA
+123 DFNTKQKEVLKA

-150 GIAWKESCAGTY
+150 GIAWKESCAGVY

-172 IYHAYIPSVLKSY
+172 VYHSYIPSVLKSY
-185 GHNNSPFLRNVMGEL
+185 GHNDSPFLRNVMGEL

-234 NKGSRWEKNEKANAD
+234 NKGSRWEKNEKSNAE

-256 IQDKIRR
+256 IQDRIRR

-285 SNLDLDPIGNAMP
+285 SNLDLDPIGNTMP
-298 QTLAKTET
+298 QTLAAQKSQIE
-306 KETQIEETQTQK
+306 KSQIEETQAEK
-318 SQEMKEAASE
+318 PQEMKEATSE
-328 QAIKK
+328 QITNK
-333 PLEKEKDKPMYFAQ
+333 PEKAKDKPMYLAQ
-347 INSSA
+347 ISSA
-352 DFAPA
+352 DFTPA
-357 KKSPKKPAKASPKRS
+357 KKSPKKPAKASQKRS
-372 SKNNISVKNN
+372 FKNNISVKNN
-382 TKTASKSKEVCKNC
+382 TKTASKNSKNKEMCKNC

>member
-1 MRAILQL
+1 M
-8 KPLLTIHL
+8 
-16 NAKSQSS
+16 
-23 LKNKITLKNK
+23 
-33 LNHARI
+33 
-39 ILEFI
+39 
-44 PSLIYFLIQKVSVL
+44 
-58 KHLAPLIHIP
+58 KHLTPLTHTL
-68 FKALWLGTAL
+68 FKALWLGVAL
-78 SMFLSL
+78 SASLSL
-84 NLNAEENPTKTEP
+84 VAAESPTKTEP
-97 KSAKGVK
+97 KPAKGVK

-110 VTKVMMTNCDNIK
+110 VTKVMMTNCDNLK

-150 GIAWKESCAGTY
+150 GIAWKESCAGVY

-256 IQDKIRR
+256 IQDRIRR

-285 SNLDLDPIGNAMP
+285 SNLDLDPIGNTMP
-298 QTLAKTET
+298 QALIA
-306 KETQIEETQTQK
+306 KETQTEET
-318 SQEMKEAASE
+318 QEMKEATSE
-328 QAIKK
+328 QTKSK
-333 PLEKEKDKPMYFAQ
+333 PEKAKDKPMYFAQ
-347 INSSA
+347 INST
-352 DFAPA
+352 DFTPA
-357 KKSPKKPAKASPKRS
+357 KKSPKKPAKANPKRFS
-372 SKNNISVKNN
+372 KNKNNISVKNN
-382 TKTASKSKEVCKNC
+382 TKTASKSKEMCKNC
-396 SPGQRNAILANHI
+396 SPGQRNAILANRI